1 MPRLLGIA
9 IVTALFSVL
18 LLSVAGG
25 QTIQQKLK
33 EPAAVPL
40 DFLDWIKRDVNW
52 LRETLIKQGIE
63 SGFKISGPVL
73 EVSTVQAL
81 RVANRIRS
89 FAFLAA
95 PGLTPPYFDLS
106 VNEPDHGQ
114 VRCVTLFPD
123 SIAPGIGAMDFGKES
138 FPASAANPEILRQCR
153 VQSKKTAIYYGID
166 RYAFREKFFDAAG
179 DLKIGFQNLNR
190 DPAFIAQA
198 IDHGF
203 FVFQQDYT
211 GRLRLDAE

>member
-1 MPRLLGIA
+1 M
-9 IVTALFSVL
+9 
-18 LLSVAGG
+18 
-25 QTIQQKLK
+25 QQKLR

-40 DFLDWIKRDVNW
+40 NFLDWIKRGTDW
-52 LRETLIKQGIE
+52 LGENLIKQGVG
-63 SGFKISGPVL
+63 SGFKISGPAL
-73 EVSTVQAL
+73 EARTVEAL
-81 RVANRIRS
+81 RAVNRIRS

-106 VNEPDHGQ
+106 VNEPGHGQ

-138 FPASAANPEILRQCR
+138 FPASAANPETLKRCR
-153 VQSKKTAIYYGID
+153 VQSKKTAGSYGTD
-166 RYAFREKFFDAAG
+166 RDTFRKKFFDAAG
-179 DLKIGFQNLNR
+179 DLKMDFENLNT

-203 FVFQQDYT
+203 FVFQQDLT
-211 GRLRLDAE
+211 GRLRLDME